1 MEITVSFPGKM
12 RATATVGEV
21 TIETDQS
28 VSNGGEGVAP
38 EPFDLFLVL
47 IATCA
52 GSYALSFMKARDI
65 DAEGSRIVMTVERD
79 ERTRLVTDLGLTL
92 HLPEGFP
99 EKVPRGGAARHGQVH
114 GEALPSRPAD
124 DLGRDGGAHLIGA
137 GPRPA
142 H

>member
-28 VSNGGEGVAP
+28 VSNGGEGAAP
-38 EPFDLFLVL
+38 EPFDLFLAS

-79 ERTRLVTDLGLTL
+79 ERTRLVTELGLTL
-92 HLPEGFP
+92 HLPGGFP
-99 EKVPRGGAARHGQVH
+99 EKYRAAVRRAMDKCTVKRCLLDPPTISV
-114 GEALPSRPAD
+114 ETA
-124 DLGRDGGAHLIGA
+124 AHA
-137 GPRPA
+137 
-142 H
+142 